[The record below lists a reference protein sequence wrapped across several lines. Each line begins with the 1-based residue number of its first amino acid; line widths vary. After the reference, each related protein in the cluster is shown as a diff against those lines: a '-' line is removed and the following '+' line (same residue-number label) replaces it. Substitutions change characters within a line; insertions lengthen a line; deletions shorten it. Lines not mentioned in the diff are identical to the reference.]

1 MFCLFVTVVLN
12 GKQISLPKYRL
23 LLTSTSA
30 FLVAVTNPTTRS
42 LNNVFILALSPGN
55 VGEIEMK
62 SNFTSQ
68 LREAALGTSLEIK
81 VGFFGLC
88 ARRIGLKTWTCSS
101 SRSSLVE
108 ALGPNV
114 PDALNLLGMAE
125 HFRTEVIFP
134 GLT

>member
-1 MFCLFVTVVLN
+1 MVSRHPYQSTV
-12 GKQISLPKYRL
+12 YRL

-30 FLVAVTNPTTRS
+30 FLVAGTNPTARS
-42 LNNVFILALSPGN
+42 LNNIFILALSPGD
-55 VGEIEMK
+55 VGETELE
-62 SNFTSQ
+62 SSFTSQ

-114 PDALNLLGMAE
+114 QDALNLLGMAE

-134 GLT
+134 GLA

>member
-1 MFCLFVTVVLN
+1 MVSRHPCQSTV
-12 GKQISLPKYRL
+12 YRL

-30 FLVAVTNPTTRS
+30 FLVAGTNPTARS
-42 LNNVFILALSPGN
+42 LNNIFILALSPGD
-55 VGEIEMK
+55 VGETELE
-62 SNFTSQ
+62 SSFTSQ

-81 VGFFGLC
+81 VGYFGLC
-88 ARRIGLKTWTCSS
+88 ARRIGLETWTCSS
-101 SRSSLVE
+101 SHVALGE

-114 PDALNLLGMAE
+114 PDALNLLGMAD

>member
-1 MFCLFVTVVLN
+1 MFCLFVTVVVN
-12 GKQISLPKYRL
+12 GKRMPFPKYHL
-23 LLTSTSA
+23 PLTGTSA
-30 FLVAVTNPTTRS
+30 ILIAGTNPTARS

-55 VGEIEMK
+55 VVETELE

-88 ARRIGLKTWTCSS
+88 AHRIGLKEWTCRS
-101 SRSSLVE
+101 SRSPLVE

-114 PDALNLLGMAE
+114 PDALNLLGVAE